1 MPIAIEC
8 IDCGFTAVLKDHL
21 GGKVVE
27 CPKCK
32 AGIEV
37 GQPAPVSA
45 APVSASPESST
56 REDAAPRS
64 PDR

>member
-8 IDCGFTAVLKDHL
+8 IDCGFTALVKDRL

-37 GQPAPVSA
+37 PRPDPEPA
-45 APVSASPESST
+45 APGSST
-56 REDAAPRS
+56 RGEDAPRA